1 MEFKVSFASQPRKF
15 LKKLSINDRRRIIK
29 KIRELSLNPLQKR
42 AKVVEGKKERT
53 YRIRVGDYRILYN
66 VFLDAN
72 EILISVI
79 DRRSRVYR

>member
-42 AKVVEGKKERT
+42 AKVGGE
-53 YRIRVGDYRILYN
+53 
-66 VFLDAN
+66 AC
-72 EILISVI
+72 
-79 DRRSRVYR
+79 